1 MDQRTC
7 FFNPQTAV
15 RWTHTQAIDEDVCLC
30 LECDCVVVVVL
41 WWRVLVL
48 CGDVLVLQFGV
59 AVAACR
65 WRARG

>member
-15 RWTHTQAIDEDVCLC
+15 RWTHTQAIDEHVC

-41 WWRVLVL
+41 WCRVLVL
-48 CGDVLVLQFGV
+48 CGDVLALQFGV
-59 AVAACR
+59 VVGACR